1 MDVWECDLV
10 DVQSLGKYNEGY
22 KYILT
27 VIDVFSK
34 YLHMVP
40 LKVKT
45 GAATAAAFESVLRDP
60 KYQHNR
66 RPIWVRTDKGKEF
79 LAREFQA
86 VLKRE
91 GIQFQVC
98 KNPDVKCSVVER
110 AHRTVKSKIY
120 KYFTYKNTYRYI
132 DVLPKFVKA
141 YNATVHATT
150 GMAPAKVTDSDVLA
164 IWRRMNDKR
173 KRIRTVRP
181 KFRVGQTVRIS
192 KEKMKFAKGY
202 EQNFSTEI
210 FRIAKVIER
219 SPRPVYELKDLNKT
233 PIDGQF
239 YQEELTPVG
248 VTRRTKYKLD
258 KILEKSVR
266 RGITE
271 YLVRWRGYSKE
282 FDSWIP
288 ASSVRHV

>member
-10 DVQSLGKYNEGY
+10 DVQSLGKFNDGY

-45 GAATAAAFESVLRDP
+45 GAATASAFESVLRDP
-60 KYQHNR
+60 KYRHNR
-66 RPIWVRTDKGKEF
+66 RPNWVRTDKGKEF

-110 AHRTVKSKIY
+110 AHRTVKNRIY
-120 KYFTYKNTYRYI
+120 KFFTYKYTYRYI

-141 YNATVHATT
+141 YNATVHAAI
-150 GMAPAKVTDSDVLA
+150 GMVPAKVTDSDVLA
-164 IWRRMNDKR
+164 IWQRMNNNRRRICTVGLNLRWGRLCGSAKR
-173 KRIRTVRP
+173 R
-181 KFRVGQTVRIS
+181 
-192 KEKMKFAKGY
+192 
-202 EQNFSTEI
+202 
-210 FRIAKVIER
+210 
-219 SPRPVYELKDLNKT
+219 
-233 PIDGQF
+233 
-239 YQEELTPVG
+239 
-248 VTRRTKYKLD
+248 
-258 KILEKSVR
+258 
-266 RGITE
+266 
-271 YLVRWRGYSKE
+271 
-282 FDSWIP
+282 
-288 ASSVRHV
+288 